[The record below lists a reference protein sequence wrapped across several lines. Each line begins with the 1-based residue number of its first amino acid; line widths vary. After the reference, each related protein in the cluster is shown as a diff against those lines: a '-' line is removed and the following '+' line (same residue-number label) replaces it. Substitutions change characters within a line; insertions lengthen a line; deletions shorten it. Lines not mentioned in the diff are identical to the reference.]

1 MLHIHNGD
9 STAGTLRESGF
20 PGEHFAFREALATGP
35 APQGLV
41 KDAWFDVRANHLVEE
56 TELDAATIR
65 QELAQLDA
73 SLANISGHEEITL
86 WFEHDLF
93 CQINLVYLLDHFAR
107 RGVGQAHL
115 SLICIGEFPGRPN
128 FRGLGELTAGQLA
141 SLFDTRHEVT
151 AAELSL
157 AQKAWEA
164 YRSPDPHRLERLLA
178 EDTSALPFLRGAL
191 EQHLARYPSVH
202 NGLGHAEYKL
212 LSLIAGGNTK
222 FGSLCPAFFNAEPA
236 YGLGDSQIWRDLR
249 RAAEAAQP
257 LIQLTGFDDAK
268 RGASRLQAVCNITET
283 GQRVLEGQADFV
295 ELNGIDLWLGG
306 VHLRADN
313 LWRWDKQQM
322 LVRATV

>member
-73 SLANISGHEEITL
+73 SLANISGHEEIIL

-141 SLFDTRHEVT
+141 SLFDTRHEVA

-164 YRSPDPHRLERLLA
+164 YRSPDPHRLESLLA

-191 EQHLARYPSVH
+191 EQHFARYPSVH
-202 NGLGHAEYKL
+202 NGLGHAENKL

-322 LVRATV
+322 LVRSIV

>member
-9 STAGTLRESGF
+9 STADTLREVGF
-20 PGEHFAFREALATGP
+20 PGEHFAFREALAMGP
-35 APQGLV
+35 APQGLT
-41 KDAWFDVRANHLVEE
+41 KDAWLEVRANHLVEE
-56 TELDAATIR
+56 TELDAIEIR

-73 SLANISGHEEITL
+73 SLANISGHEEIIL

-93 CQINLVYLLDHFAR
+93 CQINLAYLLDHFAR
-107 RGVGQAHL
+107 RGVGLARL
-115 SLICIGEFPGRPN
+115 SLICIGEFPGSPN

-141 SLFDTRHEVT
+141 SLFDTRHEAT

-164 YRSPDPHRLERLLA
+164 YRSPDPHSLERLLA
-178 EDTSALPFLRGAL
+178 EDTSALPFLHGAL
-191 EQHLARYPSVH
+191 ELHLARYPSVH
-202 NGLGHAEYKL
+202 NGLGRTENKL

-236 YGLGDSQIWRDLR
+236 YGLGDSRIWRDLKR
-249 RAAEAAQP
+249 VAEAAQP
-257 LIQLTGFDDAK
+257 LIQLAGFDAK
-268 RGASRLQAVCNITET
+268 PGASRLHAVCSITET
-283 GQRVLEGQADFV
+283 GQRVIEGQADFV
-295 ELNGIDLWLGG
+295 EINGIDLWLGG

>member
-9 STAGTLRESGF
+9 STADTLRESRF

-35 APQGLV
+35 TPQGLA
-41 KDAWFDVRANHLVEE
+41 KDAWFEVRAKYLAEE
-56 TELDAATIR
+56 TELDAAAI
-65 QELAQLDA
+65 QQDLAQLDA
-73 SLANISGHEEITL
+73 SLANISGHEEIIL

-93 CQINLVYLLDHFAR
+93 CQINLAYLLDHFAR
-107 RGVGQAHL
+107 RGVGQARL

-151 AAELSL
+151 SAELGL
-157 AQKAWEA
+157 AQKAWGA
-164 YRSPDPHRLERLLA
+164 YCSPDPHDLERLLA
-178 EDTSALPFLRGAL
+178 EDTSAMPFLRGAL

-202 NGLGHAEYKL
+202 NGLGHAENKL

-222 FGSLCPAFFNAEPA
+222 FGSLCPAFFNAEPT
-236 YGLGDSQIWRDLR
+236 YGLGDSQIWRDLK
-249 RAAEAAQP
+249 RAAKAAQP
-257 LIQLTGFDDAK
+257 LIQQVGFDDATC
-268 RGASRLQAVCNITET
+268 GDSRLQAICSITET
-283 GQRVLEGQADFV
+283 GQRVLAGQADFV

-313 LWRWDKQQM
+313 LWRWDKQQV
-322 LVRATV
+322 LVRAT

>member
-73 SLANISGHEEITL
+73 SLTNISGHEEIIL

-178 EDTSALPFLRGAL
+178 EDTSALPFLRSSL

-202 NGLGHAEYKL
+202 NGLGHAENKL

-283 GQRVLEGQADFV
+283 GQRILEGQADFV